1 MRRILSGV
9 IKHPPFGQTVLS
21 AALTFSRLVFCFR
34 GNEDARTPVGCTPC
48 RIVPQGWSV
57 EFRLMYRGELPAQGS
72 GGGRLREK
80 HAIRKAIHK
89 QLAVQW
95 RENPV
100 LSFWLVKNITHGNS
114 DTGQISTLSRADEIA
129 KRYAKHGYNW
139 LPLVTEE
146 LGIACSLDIL
156 FLRRDAPGKIIQSGG
171 GDIDNRIKVLFDAL
185 RMPKYANEVEG
196 YTCEEGE
203 NPFFCLLEDDSLIN
217 EVKITT
223 DRLLTPLE
231 SGEAVNDVVLVIHV
245 RTIVVNSQKAYIEF
259 YT

>member
-1 MRRILSGV
+1 L
-9 IKHPPFGQTVLS
+9 PPTEVL
-21 AALTFSRLVFCFR
+21 RFCDLPKVE
-34 GNEDARTPVGCTPC
+34 GET
-48 RIVPQGWSV
+48 V
-57 EFRLMYRGELPAQGS
+57 EFRLVYRGQLPAQKS
-72 GGGRLREK
+72 GGGGTRLEEK

-89 QLAVQW
+89 QMVILW
-95 RENPV
+95 KENPV
-100 LSFWLVKNITHGNS
+100 LAHWLAKTIHDHTPQGNVES
-114 DTGQISTLSRADEIA
+114 SVADYMA
-129 KRYAKHGYNW
+129 ARYAKFGYNW

-171 GDIDNRIKVLFDAL
+171 GDIDNRIKVLFDGL

-196 YTCEEGE
+196 YSCEPDE

-231 SGEAVNDVVLVIHV
+231 SGEAINDVVLVIHV
-245 RTIVVNSQKAYIEF
+245 RTIVVNSQKAFIEF